1 MGCENPVWRRWVWWG
16 PQCYGAGGSL
26 VSLSRAAP
34 NKALEPT
41 ASSFG
46 SATLRLRFRRRLT
59 ASVIATR
66 GREFYCWTQQEAA
79 IQSGVVSPVPEPG
92 GRRWQRR
99 GIKHSVHVL
108 KASGTLEGL
117 QEMVGMDNVSEALV

>member
-41 ASSFG
+41 ASS
-46 SATLRLRFRRRLT
+46 
-59 ASVIATR
+59 VIATR

-99 GIKHSVHVL
+99 GIKHAVHVL

-117 QEMVGMDNVSEALV
+117 RDMVGMDNVSEALV